1 MAIGTNGLPI
11 PDSYTLAGLDPRYPP
26 VLCFLARPEVS
37 PPADPPAEKE
47 DIEIHDDLLDVSK
60 LSGDSIVEIK
70 QAETSFLVRNNDL
83 EEKLALEDRV
93 KQVLDFKLSH
103 DHDDLHN
110 LQWYDLYA
118 DIAGISRDKCDSS
131 NQRHEYRPPTLQ

>member
-1 MAIGTNGLPI
+1 M
-11 PDSYTLAGLDPRYPP
+11 
-26 VLCFLARPEVS
+26 S
-37 PPADPPAEKE
+37 PPA

-70 QAETSFLVRNNDL
+70 QAESSFLVRNNDL

-93 KQVLDFKLSH
+93 KQVLDFKPSH

-110 LQWYDLYA
+110 LQWHDLYA